1 LAPAESIVSA
11 FLPTACFGPRL
22 RRTAF
27 GLFILFLWPS
37 DINIGMN
44 KFDTFY
50 ESIMDDALYGQA
62 GSKEQFDKEIEETGD
77 VPEDAESANF
87 DKEPIA
93 MIESHMAKVNLNL
106 GMAGEIAADAASP
119 GVNKRAGEL
128 GAEIQRQLHDF
139 MDNFGPEEDAESP
152 MDATDNITGEINGN
166 GRMAAEAISNIYSL
180 VEDEGQEMLDKQ
192 AAEKLEDIKEFV
204 SNLLRNLNNRLD

>member
-1 LAPAESIVSA
+1 VCGLWLLAPAESIVSA
-11 FLPTACFGPRL
+11 FLPAACCGPRL

-50 ESIMDDALYGQA
+50 ESMMNDAG
-62 GSKEQFDKEIEETGD
+62 
-77 VPEDAESANF
+77 VEDAEGAMEGKTMTVSLNNNELLKLE
-87 DKEPIA
+87 DKYKCNRE
-93 MIESHMAKVNLNL
+93 VLNL
-106 GMAGEIAADAASP
+106 ALEYSLAQYKEHIDY
-119 GVNKRAGEL
+119 N
-128 GAEIQRQLHDF
+128 LHDEVQDAG
-139 MDNFGPEEDAESP
+139 MDVGKEAGVEDAESP
-152 MDATDNITGEINGN
+152 MDAIANITGEINGN